1 MKKYGLIGYPLK
13 NSFSANYFNHKFEQL
28 GIAAS
33 YTNFPIENI
42 TELPELIEHQPEL
55 AGFNVTIPHKQTII
69 PFLDEVSE
77 EAKQVG
83 AVNTVRV
90 VNGKLIGYNTDT
102 FGFEQ
107 SILPLLKPWHQHALV
122 LGNGGAAQAVLFVL
136 KKLGLNIHVV
146 TRDPEKGITYDELD
160 KPFIR
165 AHQVIINCTPLGMY
179 PNTDQSPNI
188 PYEFITALHL
198 AYDLIYLPE
207 ETLFLSNCKAQ
218 GATTKNGLQMLHLQA
233 EKAWQ
238 IWSK

>member
-13 NSFSANYFNHKFEQL
+13 NSFSANYFNHKFTQL
-28 GIAAS
+28 GIEAS
-33 YTNFPIENI
+33 YTNFPIADIN
-42 TELPELIEHQPEL
+42 ELPELLKSQPNLE
-55 AGFNVTIPHKQTII
+55 GFNVTIPHKQSII
-69 PFLDEVSE
+69 PFLDELSE
-77 EAKQVG
+77 EAKQIG

-102 FGFEQ
+102 YGFEQ

-122 LGNGGAAQAVLFVL
+122 LGNGGAAQAIVFVL
-136 KKLGLNIHVV
+136 KKLGFNYHLVS
-146 TRDPEKGITYDELD
+146 RDPEKGITYDELD

-179 PNTDQSPNI
+179 PNANESPTI
-188 PYEFITALHL
+188 PYEYITALHL

-218 GATTKNGLQMLHLQA
+218 GAITKNGLQMLHLQA
-233 EKAWQ
+233 EKAWK
-238 IWSK
+238 IWSE